1 MKRTV
6 GFVLSLL
13 LCGVI
18 FAQSGKYTIFSPEK
32 PNGVAIICCPG
43 GGYETVC
50 DEHEGKGWAAE
61 MNELGI
67 TWIVLNYRLPD
78 GNPSIPFEDVQKTMQ
93 EIKKIGPSIGVDTS
107 QIGIAGFSAGGHL
120 AATYSCYSPKEL
132 KPAFQILFYPV
143 ISMRKGL
150 THLGSRQHLLGENP
164 PKDLVNYYSLE
175 KHTDSLPPTL
185 IFVSK
190 DDAVVSPRN
199 TKLYIKA
206 LKSTFLMHNI
216 FPTGNHGW
224 GNSKDFEF
232 HYLVI
237 LDIKTFL
244 LHTTAKTA
252 PF

>member
-1 MKRTV
+1 MNSSLED
-6 GFVLSLL
+6 FV
-13 LCGVI
+13 
-18 FAQSGKYTIFSPEK
+18 
-32 PNGVAIICCPG
+32 
-43 GGYETVC
+43 
-50 DEHEGKGWAAE
+50 
-61 MNELGI
+61 
-67 TWIVLNYRLPD
+67 
-78 GNPSIPFEDVQKTMQ
+78 Q

-216 FPTGNHGW
+216 FPTGNHGSVPWLQRW
-224 GNSKDFEF
+224 GSLQDGHHHRCNGLMRAWPVGIHISK
-232 HYLVI
+232 
-237 LDIKTFL
+237 
-244 LHTTAKTA
+244 AR
-252 PF
+252 